1 MIQVYDKYGKIKSSG
16 IPGFGT
22 VTAVSAG
29 NLSPLFT
36 TVVTSPTST
45 PNIAFTLTSQT
56 QKLFFASPNSGSGTP
71 TFRAIQAS
79 DLPSLS
85 GTYVPV
91 TRNLTINGVTYDL
104 SSDRSW
110 TVAASAVWGNIT
122 GTITDQTDLINY
134 LSTNY
139 YPTSNPNGYISQES
153 VLEYADISAFPIVG
167 ASNTIYIALDTGI
180 GYFWDGTAYSVLST
194 STSGISGFGIVN
206 RLAKFSPNGSSIAS
220 SKITESLFGD
230 VKLNDSNRPYIAGN
244 TILSIQRAQTQ
255 LDFVLGNPL
264 TSQISRMISDNNIGL
279 SIESKNYLSFATGP
293 SYTESFRLLSSGKLQ
308 ITQTPNAG
316 TISDSILVRDSLGE
330 VKTISYPTLTGFV
343 PYTGATSNVD
353 LGEWQLKS
361 GQVEFDQT
369 PTGTSGVAKLRWNDT
384 DGTLDLGLKGGNVTL
399 QIGQEE
405 VIRVV
410 NKSGINLL
418 ESNYQVTRIRNVAE
432 GGAQGQ
438 RLAIVL
444 AQANTKVNHTGVLG
458 LVTENINDNQEGFIT
473 TFGMVRDINTTG
485 SIQGETWVDGDVL
498 WLSETVAGGLTNIE
512 PNTHPVQIGYVVY
525 AHANNG
531 KIFVS
536 VSGGADELNELHDVT
551 ISSPVNNNILS
562 YNSSLQRWENK
573 TISEIDGLSLQS
585 GVSNLEYISNLIHK
599 QNLGWM
605 QPNNGNATYNFLKSS
620 TNINLSGGSGTNAI
634 PARLVYETAATAG
647 GVCFARGLSGGSFS
661 AASTGSFWWSRKFE
675 ITSNVANSRFVCA
688 LSNQFR
694 LSNPTNVEPTTLINL
709 IGVCKLS
716 TSDNLHFI
724 WNDATGTASTL
735 DLGTN
740 FPANNTTA
748 YTYIFEIYKIFD
760 STDIVLKLSRIDVN
774 GNVLTTQHT
783 INSDIPALIISAV
796 IFGTNNTTASVF
808 SFNDFGTVFKNYERQ
823 WDII

>member
-110 TVAASAVWGNIT
+110 TVAASAVWGGIT
-122 GTITDQTDLINY
+122 GTITAQTDLITY

-139 YPTSNPNGYISQES
+139 
-153 VLEYADISAFPIVG
+153 
-167 ASNTIYIALDTGI
+167 
-180 GYFWDGTAYSVLST
+180 
-194 STSGISGFGIVN
+194 
-206 RLAKFSPNGSSIAS
+206 
-220 SKITESLFGD
+220 
-230 VKLNDSNRPYIAGN
+230 
-244 TILSIQRAQTQ
+244 
-255 LDFVLGNPL
+255 
-264 TSQISRMISDNNIGL
+264 
-279 SIESKNYLSFATGP
+279 
-293 SYTESFRLLSSGKLQ
+293 
-308 ITQTPNAG
+308 
-316 TISDSILVRDSLGE
+316 
-330 VKTISYPTLTGFV
+330 V

-353 LGEWQLKS
+353 LGEWQLKA

-458 LVTENINDNQEGFIT
+458 LVTENIDNNQEGFIT

-525 AHANNG
+525 AHVNNG

-536 VSGGADELNELHDVT
+536 VSGGANELNELHDVT

-620 TNINLSGGSGTNAI
+620 TNINLSGGSGTNSI

-647 GVCFARGLSGGSFS
+647 GVCFARGLSGGAFN
-661 AASTGSFWWSRKFE
+661 AASNLSFWWSRKFE

-694 LSNPTNVEPTTLINL
+694 LSSPTNVEPTTLINL

-783 INSDIPALIISAV
+783 INSDTPTLIMSAV

>member
-85 GTYVPV
+85 STYVPV
-91 TRNLTINGVTYDL
+91 TRNITINGTTFDLSADRTWNVGTVTSVAALILGTTGTDL
-104 SSDRSW
+104 SSS
-110 TVAASAVWGNIT
+110 VANSTTTPAITLNVPTASA
-122 GTITDQTDLINY
+122 
-134 LSTNY
+134 TNR
-139 YPTSNPNGYISQES
+139 
-153 VLEYADISAFPIVG
+153 G
-167 ASNTIYIALDTGI
+167 A
-180 GYFWDGTAYSVLST
+180 
-194 STSGISGFGIVN
+194 
-206 RLAKFSPNGSSIAS
+206 
-220 SKITESLFGD
+220 
-230 VKLNDSNRPYIAGN
+230 
-244 TILSIQRAQTQ
+244 
-255 LDFVLGNPL
+255 
-264 TSQISRMISDNNIGL
+264 
-279 SIESKNYLSFATGP
+279 
-293 SYTESFRLLSSGKLQ
+293 LSSTDWSTFNNKQDALVS
-308 ITQTPNAG
+308 G
-316 TISDSILVRDSLGE
+316 TNIR
-330 VKTISYPTLTGFV
+330 TI
-343 PYTGATSNVD
+343 D
-353 LGEWQLKS
+353 
-361 GQVEFDQT
+361 D
-369 PTGTSGVAKLRWNDT
+369 
-384 DGTLDLGLKGGNVTL
+384 
-399 QIGQEE
+399 
-405 VIRVV
+405 
-410 NKSGINLL
+410 
-418 ESNYQVTRIRNVAE
+418 
-432 GGAQGQ
+432 
-438 RLAIVL
+438 LAIL
-444 AQANTKVNHTGVLG
+444 GTG
-458 LVTENINDNQEGFIT
+458 
-473 TFGMVRDINTTG
+473 
-485 SIQGETWVDGDVL
+485 
-498 WLSETVAGGLTNIE
+498 
-512 PNTHPVQIGYVVY
+512 
-525 AHANNG
+525 
-531 KIFVS
+531 
-536 VSGGADELNELHDVT
+536 
-551 ISSPVNNNILS
+551 
-562 YNSSLQRWENK
+562 
-573 TISEIDGLSLQS
+573 
-585 GVSNLEYISNLIHK
+585 NLEYISNLIHK

-605 QPNNGNATYNFLKSS
+605 QPNNGNATYSFLKSS

-647 GVCFARGLSGGSFS
+647 GVCFARGLSGGSFA
-661 AASTGSFWWSRKFE
+661 AASTVSFWWSRKFE

-748 YTYIFEIYKIFD
+748 YTYIFEIYKTFD
-760 STDIVLKLSRIDVN
+760 STNIVLKLSRIDVN

-783 INSDIPALIISAV
+783 INSDTPALIMSAV

-823 WDII
+823 WDTI